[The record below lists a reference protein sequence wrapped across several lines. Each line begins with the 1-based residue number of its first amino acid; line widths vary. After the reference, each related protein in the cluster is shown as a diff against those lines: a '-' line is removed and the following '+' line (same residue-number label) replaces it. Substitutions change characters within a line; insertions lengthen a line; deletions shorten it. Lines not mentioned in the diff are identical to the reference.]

1 VKFLCEQCKAK
12 YQIADDKVAGK
23 TVRMKCR
30 KCGHLIEMRAE
41 VTESSAATELLS
53 VPTTGAAPPGPPRPS
68 GKPATPRSTALAASF
83 ALPRPAAPRPE
94 RPGALAGAFKSN
106 VQRED
111 ESSAPFDMSEL
122 SPSDDWYV
130 AINGV
135 PVGPIR
141 ISEVR
146 RKASLGAVT
155 EDSLVWQEG
164 LDEWRPLRSFP
175 ELALIVRA
183 ALAGARVS
191 TPPPP
196 EARSS
201 LSPPSRV
208 SSRPAPSS
216 SPHRAMAPRGGLP
229 ANPAPPRSNVV
240 ALTSRLATA
249 ERLEAPAPKAAPVAA
264 VADALAVS
272 SSAGAYAPSGSLAA
286 SPKKPIP
293 WIPIAMVVLAGAF
306 GITSAIVIF
315 RQWSTPAPAVQPPAP
330 IVVQVPVAP
339 TPSGSVLQQPIEF
352 GAPTPSAPVQGKVAT
367 VGGGGP
373 KAAPS
378 ATGTGRS
385 LDISG
390 LSRNTVLPGED
401 PGSEGPKAP
410 GQCLSQ
416 GQVKQV
422 IDLHQVGV
430 RRACWERNPTT
441 RPTVNVG
448 VSLTIGGDGS
458 AQGVTA
464 TSDEPSVAKCIESDV
479 RGWRFPALGCSQQT
493 AFSFK
498 FVKQ

>member
-41 VTESSAATELLS
+41 VTESSVATELLS
-53 VPTTGAAPPGPPRPS
+53 VPMGGGAPPGPPRPS

-83 ALPRPAAPRPE
+83 TLPRPAAPKPDRL
-94 RPGALAGAFKSN
+94 PGALAGAFKSN

-175 ELALIVRA
+175 ELAVIVRG

-201 LSPPSRV
+201 LLPPSRT
-208 SSRPAPSS
+208 SSRPVPSS
-216 SPHRAMAPRGGLP
+216 AQHRAVAPRGGLL
-229 ANPAPPRSNVV
+229 ANPPPPRSNVV

-249 ERLEAPAPKAAPVAA
+249 ERLETPAPRAAPVAA
-264 VADALAVS
+264 VADALAAP
-272 SSAGAYAPSGSLAA
+272 SSAGSYAAA
-286 SPKKPIP
+286 PPKKPIP

-306 GITSAIVIF
+306 GTTFAIEIA
-315 RQWSTPAPAVQPPAP
+315 RQRSTPPPAAQAPAP
-330 IVVQVPVAP
+330 IVVQAPVSP
-339 TPSGSVLQQPIEF
+339 TPGAGVPQQPIEF
-352 GAPTPSAPVQGKVAT
+352 GASAPTAPPQGKVAM
-367 VGGGGP
+367 GGGGGA
-373 KAAPS
+373 KAVPS
-378 ATGTGRS
+378 ATSSGRS
-385 LDISG
+385 LDLSG
-390 LSRNTVLPGED
+390 LSRSPILPGED
-401 PGSEGPKAP
+401 PGSEGAKAP
-410 GQCLSQ
+410 GQCFSE
-416 GQVKQV
+416 GQVQQV
-422 IDLHQVGV
+422 IGLHQVGV

-441 RPTVNVG
+441 KPTVNVA
-448 VSLTIGGDGS
+448 VALTIGPDGS
-458 AQGVTA
+458 AQGVTT
-464 TSDEPSVAKCIESDV
+464 TSDEPSVAKCIENDV
-479 RGWRFPALGCSQQT
+479 RGWRFPAMGCSQKT
-493 AFSFK
+493 GFSFK
-498 FVKQ
+498 FVRQ